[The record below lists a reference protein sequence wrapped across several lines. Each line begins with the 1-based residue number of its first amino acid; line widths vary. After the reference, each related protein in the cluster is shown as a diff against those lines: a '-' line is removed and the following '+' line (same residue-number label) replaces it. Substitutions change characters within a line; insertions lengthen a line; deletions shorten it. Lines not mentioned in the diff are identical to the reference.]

1 MAVYNNMPFLP
12 ISVESILR
20 QSFRDFELII
30 IDDGSTDGGGEW
42 LEEVVRKDSRIR
54 LKRRENRGL
63 TKSLN
68 EGCALA
74 RGEFIA
80 RMDGDDI
87 SYPKRFE
94 RQMGFLSSRPEVTVL
109 GSYVRYINE
118 NGRPLFIRNF
128 PTEHSQIVF
137 CNLTNWGSFLM
148 HPSVLMRKTAFI
160 NAGGYDESFLKSQD
174 YDLWFRI
181 QQHGELA
188 NLPEVLLDYRHHPEA
203 ISRKSAKGQSN
214 FVRKILH
221 REMANRG
228 MEHANALPHEYQ
240 IQMNDPAWLAS
251 AAARSG
257 FFRTYILEA
266 LRTSKRTF
274 KTLFNLY
281 GDAGRCLVQALKST
295 QKGNPIL
302 NKIKRFCSKCNQSCS
317 LAVCTSIEDFANGN
331 NLSTKILN
339 AAPWQEIH
347 DVFDDA
353 ELAVQKLGSHK
364 ETLTRR
370 QVLVSLPRAS
380 ICGSLGIV
388 QLSTRQVL
396 LEGNWWLSYL
406 QAHADYKRRFYFKRQ
421 KIKGN
426 VYSLLCMWAP
436 NYYHWII
443 DVLPRLAAAL
453 PHLPSDTKFLL
464 NTKPSEWQIE
474 SLAALSIGRECLV
487 FQAEAIRSDVET
499 LWFATPVCQTGY
511 ATRETLGAVISRLK
525 NYFGADMAYPLKK
538 IYISRRKA
546 SRRRLLNEDAVL
558 EKLLPLGFEVLVC
571 EEMAPAE
578 QVKAF
583 SQAHTIVAPHGAGLT
598 NLIFAPE
605 GCRIFEI
612 NLNDKINRGHYW
624 FLSRLLGHS
633 FECVDAEKANLSGNE
648 FDLIAD
654 MKSLNRILASNLP
667 ANP

>member
-12 ISVESILR
+12 LAVESILR
-20 QSFRDFELII
+20 QSYRDFEFII
-30 IDDGSTDGGGEW
+30 IDDGSTDGGGEL
-42 LEEVVRKDSRIR
+42 LEEVARRDSRIR

-74 RGEFIA
+74 QGEFIA

-94 RQMGFLSSRPEVTVL
+94 LQMDFLSSHPEVAVL
-109 GSYVRYINE
+109 GTYVRYINE
-118 NGRPLFIRNF
+118 KGRPLFIRNV
-128 PTEHSQIVF
+128 PTVHSQIVF

-160 NAGGYDESFLKSQD
+160 NVGGYDESFLKSQD

-203 ISRKSAKGQSN
+203 ISRKSARGQSN
-214 FVRKILH
+214 FVRKILQ
-221 REMANRG
+221 REMAIRG

-240 IQMNDPAWLAS
+240 TLTNDPAWLAS

-266 LRTSKRTF
+266 LRTSTRTLKILF
-274 KTLFNLY
+274 KVYCDL
-281 GDAGRCLVQALKST
+281 ARCLVQVLRCNSKCNAM
-295 QKGNPIL
+295 L
-302 NKIKRFCSKCNQSCS
+302 NKIKRFCLKCNQSGS
-317 LAVCTSIEDFANGN
+317 PAICTSIEDFASAN
-331 NLSTKILN
+331 NLPVQILN

-353 ELAVQKLGSHK
+353 ELANQKLASHK
-364 ETLTRR
+364 ETLSRR
-370 QVLVSLPRAS
+370 QVLVSVPRVS
-380 ICGSLGIV
+380 ICGGLGMV

-396 LEGNWWLSYL
+396 LEGNWWAPYL
-406 QAHADYKRRFYFKRQ
+406 KAHADYKRRFYFKRQ

-426 VYSLLCMWAP
+426 VYSLLCMWAS
-436 NYYHWII
+436 NYYHWVI
-443 DVLPRLAAAL
+443 DVLPRLGAAL

-464 NTKPSEWQIE
+464 NSKPSEWQIE
-474 SLAALSIGRECLV
+474 SLAAFGIVQDRLV
-487 FQAEAIRSDVET
+487 FQEEAIRTDVET

-511 ATRETLGAVISRLK
+511 ATRETLEPVISQLK
-525 NYFGADMAYPLKK
+525 DYFGSDTASPHKK

-546 SRRRLLNEDAVL
+546 SRRSLLNEEAVL

-571 EEMAPAE
+571 EEMTPAD

-583 SQAHTIVAPHGAGLT
+583 SQAHAIVAPHGAGLT
-598 NLIFAPE
+598 NLIFAPK
-605 GCRIFEI
+605 GCQVYEI
-612 NLNDKINRGHYW
+612 NFSDKIYRGHYW
-624 FLSRLLGHS
+624 FLSKLLGHS
-633 FECVDAEKANLSGNE
+633 FVCLAADKVNLSGE
-648 FDLIAD
+648 DFDLIAD
-654 MKSLNRILASNLP
+654 LSAIKAGLKY
-667 ANP
+667 